1 MVIKQFGCETALL
14 LIDVQVGVDVLT
26 HWGGP
31 TGRRNN
37 PNAEN
42 KMLQLLA
49 AWRAAKLKVAFTRHD
64 SREAASP
71 LKFSLPTGAQKPGFE
86 PVAGE
91 IVVEKD
97 VNSGFIGTNL
107 EVQLRRAGISR
118 LVIVGFFT
126 NFCVETTTRMA
137 GNLGFDTY
145 LVEDCCSTSNR
156 VGPDGVDRD
165 PELVHAMTVA
175 NLHGEFCT
183 AIKFSEALGLV
194 TADNNQLSRF
204 QGNE

>member
-1 MVIKQFGCETALL
+1 MIKKFGKDSALL
-14 LIDVQVGVDVLT
+14 LIDVQVGVDVLS

-37 PNAEN
+37 PDAES

-49 AWRAAKLKVAFTRHD
+49 AWRKADLQVGFTRHD

-71 LKFSLPTGAQKPGFE
+71 LKLSLPTGAQKSGFE
-86 PVAGE
+86 PATND

-97 VNSGFIGTNL
+97 VNSGFIGTSL

-145 LVEDCCSTSNR
+145 LVDDCCSTSNR
-156 VGPDGVDRD
+156 VGHDGIDRD

-183 AIKFSEALGLV
+183 AVSCVDALGLA
-194 TADNNQLSRF
+194 TADNTSLSRC